1 MGVVFDN
8 GYRTVGGTVLIKE
21 TTPDILQVAGDLP
34 ILQSFNEKMDE
45 CKLDPFIL
53 RRGSTMNIHWKPVP
67 EAAEYIVRIYKFI
80 SEISS
85 LYFMS
90 EYQIDRNRCFLAIS
104 NLIDN
109 GFIVQIAAENR
120 EGNIIAKSRG
130 ILDLGRPKNW

>member
-1 MGVVFDN
+1 MGVIFDN
-8 GYRTVGGTVLIKE
+8 GHRTVSGTVFIKE
-21 TTPDILQVAGDLP
+21 TNPDILQVAGGLP
-34 ILQSFNEKMDE
+34 IFQAFNEKMDE
-45 CKLDPFIL
+45 YKLDPFIL
-53 RRGSTMNIHWKPVP
+53 RRGSTMNIHWKTIP

-104 NLIDN
+104 DLIDN

-120 EGNIIAKSRG
+120 EGNIIARSRG
-130 ILDLGRPKNW
+130 ILDFGRPKNW